1 MDVERLRPK
10 NVIDTV
16 GTMQYAQAV
25 RAGNLLFVSGQTG
38 WGADMSVPSDY
49 EEECRAAFR
58 NLEAVLAEAGC
69 GFADVVDVTSFHTPD
84 TDTATFWRVRNEF
97 FADPWPAWTLI
108 RDIGLALP
116 TLHVEIKVT
125 AVIPS

>member
-1 MDVERLRPK
+1 MEVERLKPK
-10 NVIDTV
+10 NVIDTA
-16 GTMQYAQAV
+16 GTLQYAQAV
-25 RAGNLLFVSGQTG
+25 RAGNLLFVSGQPG
-38 WGADMSVPSDY
+38 WGVDMSVPSDY

-58 NLEAVLAEAGC
+58 NIEAVLTEAGC

-108 RDIGLALP
+108 RDIELALP